1 MKKFI
6 ILLIVTFFIG
16 VIPSILVG
24 NDVTGLILPKFY
36 PPKILFPI
44 MWSILYLLMTISV
57 YLATKNSDDAYKIY
71 FIQLIVNAFW
81 TVIFFGLKLRL
92 LAFLWIIFLFILVI
106 IMIKKFYKENKNAGL
121 LHIPYI
127 IWLLIAM
134 YLNLSIYLLNM

>member
-16 VIPSILVG
+16 VIPSLLVG

-44 MWSILYLLMTISV
+44 IWSILYLLMTISV

-92 LAFLWIIFLFILVI
+92 LAFLWIIFLFIFVI

-121 LHIPYI
+121 LQIPYI

>member
-1 MKKFI
+1 
-6 ILLIVTFFIG
+6 
-16 VIPSILVG
+16 
-24 NDVTGLILPKFY
+24 
-36 PPKILFPI
+36 

-121 LHIPYI
+121 LQIPYI

-134 YLNLSIYLLNM
+134 YLNLSIYLLNI